1 MSRYRQLIE
10 VLFPVSRE
18 SGKWEHDTLEMPA
31 CLAGW
36 LDTCGFSGV
45 VNVSVCC
52 TIRGKYTGFDGDDSH
67 EFVCH
72 GATAYGASPIGTLI
86 PDSVLNCALS
96 GEWESAFNEQL
107 MDARQSACVAI

>member
-1 MSRYRQLIE
+1 MSRYSKRVEI
-10 VLFPVSRE
+10 LFSVAKI
-18 SGKWEHDTLEMPA
+18 SGKWEHDELDMPA
-31 CLAGW
+31 CLAAW
-36 LDTCGFSGV
+36 LDFNDFPPHCDVTVF
-45 VNVSVCC
+45 C
-52 TIRGKYTGFDGDDSH
+52 TVRGKYTGFDGDDEH

-72 GATAYGASPIGTLI
+72 GAEIDGNSI